1 MIKKK
6 KKQKR
11 AIKDAIILYLF
22 SDRQRRSIK
31 SLI

>member
-6 KKQKR
+6 RKQKR
-11 AIKDAIILYLF
+11 AIKDAIILYLL
-22 SDRQRRSIK
+22 SDRQRRFIK

>member
-6 KKQKR
+6 RKQKR
-11 AIKDAIILYLF
+11 ATKDATILYLF
-22 SDRQRRSIK
+22 SDRQRRFIK

>member
-6 KKQKR
+6 RKQKR
-11 AIKDAIILYLF
+11 TIKDAIILYLF
-22 SDRQRRSIK
+22 FDRQRRFIK

>member
-11 AIKDAIILYLF
+11 AIKDAIILYLLF
-22 SDRQRRSIK
+22 DRQRRSIK
-31 SLI
+31 SLV

>member
-22 SDRQRRSIK
+22 FDRQRRFIK